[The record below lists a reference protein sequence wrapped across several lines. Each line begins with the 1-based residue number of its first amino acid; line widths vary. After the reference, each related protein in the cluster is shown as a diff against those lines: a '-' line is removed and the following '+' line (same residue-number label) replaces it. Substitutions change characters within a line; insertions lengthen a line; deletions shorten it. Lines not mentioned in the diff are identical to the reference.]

1 MSTPFQRHRRAAVGA
16 LALLVA
22 TGAWSQP
29 IANDRPI
36 KLVIPFAAG
45 GAVDVLGR
53 ILATGLASELG
64 QPVVVDNRTGATG
77 HIGGEAVAKA
87 PPDGQ
92 TLLLTASS
100 AQVVSSQLL
109 KLNYRPME
117 DLVPVS
123 LVTTVPNVMVVSKEL
138 PVTTVSEL
146 IAYIKA
152 HPGQVSFAS
161 HGLGSNSH
169 LAGEMFA
176 AMAGVELTH
185 VPYSSPQ
192 MIPDLLS
199 GRVQLLLG
207 NVTEVEQHAKSG
219 ALRMIA
225 FTGTERLPEFPQVPT
240 VAETLPGFS
249 VASWG
254 MLMAPAKTP
263 QAVLV
268 RLNTATGKVLARP
281 DVREA
286 FAKQRFAV
294 APLGLPQTR
303 VFLDTEAQRWARVI
317 RDAKVPMLN

>member
-1 MSTPFQRHRRAAVGA
+1 MTSLLRKYRRLTVGT
-16 LALLVA
+16 LAFLFA
-22 TGAWSQP
+22 IAGWSQSHTT
-29 IANDRPI
+29 DRPI
-36 KLVIPFAAG
+36 KLVVPFAAG

-53 ILATGLASELG
+53 ILATGLSSELG
-64 QPVVVDNRTGATG
+64 QPVVVENRTGATG

-87 PPDGQ
+87 PPDGL

-109 KLNYRPME
+109 KLNYKPME
-117 DLVPVS
+117 DLAPVS
-123 LVTTVPNVMVVSKEL
+123 LVTTLANVMVISKDL
-138 PVTTVSEL
+138 PVTTVAEL

-152 HPGQVSFAS
+152 NPGKVSYAS

-169 LAGEMFA
+169 LAGELFA
-176 AMAGVELTH
+176 SMAGVDITH

-192 MIPDLLS
+192 MIPDLIS

-207 NVTEVEQHAKSG
+207 NITEVEQHAKLG
-219 ALRMIA
+219 ALRLIA
-225 FTGTERLPEFPQVPT
+225 FTSPERLPEFPQVPT
-240 VAETLPGFS
+240 VAETLPGFT

-263 QAVLV
+263 QPLLL
-268 RLNTATGKVLARP
+268 RLNDATAKVLARP

-286 FAKQRFAV
+286 FAKQRFLV
-294 APLGLPQTR
+294 APLGLQQTTD
-303 VFLDTEAQRWARVI
+303 FLQTESVRWARVI